1 MRTKAKNIDE
11 YISNFPK
18 EVQEI
23 LQQVRLTVR
32 EAAPDAH
39 ETINYAI
46 PTFKLLDKNL
56 VHFAGFANH
65 IGFYPTP
72 SVITKFKKELSGYES
87 AKGSIQFP
95 LSKKMP
101 LKLIGKIVQFR
112 VKEMLE
118 IQKSLGKKIK

>member
-1 MRTKAKNIDE
+1 MKIKAKNIDE

-32 EAAPDAH
+32 LAAPDAQ

-46 PTFKLLDKNL
+46 PTFKLHDKNL

-72 SVITKFKKELSGYES
+72 SVIVKFKKELSGYES

-101 LKLIGKIVQFR
+101 LKLIRKIVQFR
-112 VKEMLE
+112 VREMLE
-118 IQKSLGKKIK
+118 IQKSVGREIK